1 MRLILFRHGPAET
14 RDATRWPDDSAR
26 PLTTRGVERT
36 RRAAH
41 GIACLE
47 PGISRVL
54 TSPAVRARDSAR
66 LLAGELGLAGEPAT
80 LAALA
85 PDGAWRVTLE
95 RLAAEDSDAT
105 LALVGHEPE
114 LGALAGALLLSAEAG
129 ALAFKKAGAC
139 AIDCD
144 VPELGRG
151 RLRWWLRP
159 SALRAMRP
167 FKKGRVA

>member
-54 TSPAVRARDSAR
+54 TSPAVRTLHSAR
-66 LLAGELGLAGEPAT
+66 LLAGELGLDGDPVT
-80 LAALA
+80 LNSLA
-85 PDGAWRVTLE
+85 PEGAWRVTLE
-95 RLAAEDSDAT
+95 RLAREDTEAA

-114 LGALAGALLLSAEAG
+114 LGALAGALLLSADAS
-129 ALAFKKAGAC
+129 ALVFKKAGAC

>member
-1 MRLILFRHGPAET
+1 
-14 RDATRWPDDSAR
+14 
-26 PLTTRGVERT
+26 
-36 RRAAH
+36 
-41 GIACLE
+41 
-47 PGISRVL
+47 VL
-54 TSPAVRARDSAR
+54 TSPAERAVHSAR
-66 LLAGELGLAGEPAT
+66 LLASELGVVGDPVT
-80 LAALA
+80 LNSLA
-85 PDGAWRVTLE
+85 PDGGWRLTLE
-95 RLAAEDSDAT
+95 RLAREDADAT

-129 ALAFKKAGAC
+129 ALALKKAGAC

>member
-1 MRLILFRHGPAET
+1 MRLILFRHGPAED
-14 RDATRWPDDSAR
+14 RDAARWPDDAAR

-36 RRAAH
+36 RGAAH

-47 PGISRVL
+47 PAIRRVL

-66 LLAGELGLAGEPAT
+66 LLVSELGLAGEPAT
-80 LAALA
+80 LASLA

-95 RLAAEDSDAT
+95 RLAADDLEAT